1 MKTECITREISLME
15 FPMVMVFKISQKDIT
30 RVNLRME
37 FFMEMEIFIGMM
49 DENSKGV
56 LLKEKYRDKEK

>member
-1 MKTECITREISLME
+1 ME
-15 FPMVMVFKISQKDIT
+15 MVFKIFLKDIT

-37 FFMEMEIFIGMM
+37 FFTEMEIFNGMM
-49 DENSKGV
+49 DENSQEV